1 MTIIP
6 LPEALLLIGG
16 ASVISVGFYFIG
28 FANGRIDRR

>member
-16 ASVISVGFYFIG
+16 ALIISVGFYYVG
-28 FANGRIDRR
+28 FANGRNGK